1 MATIVIARYRAFSR
15 DGRGKEREGK
25 LQMELTRRQVIKLGS
40 VAGMGIF
47 LAACGGGNGGSSEG
61 GEAAASG
68 DVKELTFEPGK
79 LTVATGN
86 PAWEP
91 WVMNDDPESG
101 EGFEA
106 ALIYALA
113 EKMGFAADE
122 VVWTRT
128 EFDEAFAPGE
138 HEWDLNIQQV
148 SINED
153 RKKAIDFSPA
163 YFRPTQSIIVKADS
177 PYASATTCADFKDAV
192 FAVMMGTTAI
202 DYVKDIIKGGSDEG
216 IDIFNN
222 NSDAVAAVD
231 NGQADALVTDTPQC
245 VYMVESEQ
253 LSNGTVVGQ
262 IPGTEDPD
270 GLGITLAKDSP
281 LTPFVTDAMNAI
293 LDDGTVQ
300 GLIDQWLKAYTSDIP
315 TLA

>member
-1 MATIVIARYRAFSR
+1 ML
-15 DGRGKEREGK
+15 K
-25 LQMELTRRQVIKLGS
+25 LS
-40 VAGMGIF
+40 AAS
-47 LAACGGGNGGSSEG
+47 LAAVGLAGCGGSNSGVSSE
-61 GEAAASG
+61 ASG
-68 DVKELTFEPGK
+68 DVKDLTFEPGK

-113 EKMGFAADE
+113 EKMGFAKDE

-128 EFDEAFAPGE
+128 EFDEAFAPGD
-138 HEWDLNIQQV
+138 HDWDLNIQQV

-163 YFRPTQSIIVKADS
+163 YFRPTQSIIVKKDSKYAD
-177 PYASATTCADFKDAV
+177 ATSCADFKDAV

-202 DYVKDIIKGGSDEG
+202 DYVKDIIKGGSDKG
-216 IDIFNN
+216 VDIFNN

-253 LSNGTVVGQ
+253 LANGTVVGQ
-262 IPGTEDPD
+262 IPGTEDPE
-270 GLGITLAKDSP
+270 GLGVTLAKDSA

-300 GLIDQWLKAYTSDIP
+300 GLIDTWLKAYTSDIP

>member
-1 MATIVIARYRAFSR
+1 MDFVVS
-15 DGRGKEREGK
+15 
-25 LQMELTRRQVIKLGS
+25 RRQMLKLS
-40 VAGMGIF
+40 VAT
-47 LAACGGGNGGSSEG
+47 LATAGLAGCGGSSD
-61 GEAAASG
+61 AASG
-68 DVKELTFEPGK
+68 GTTDAAATDDVKQLTFEPGK

-91 WVMNDDPESG
+91 WVMNDDPASG

-106 ALIYALA
+106 AVIYALA
-113 EKMGFAADE
+113 EKMGFAKED
-122 VVWTRT
+122 VTWVRS

-138 HEWDLNIQQV
+138 HDWDMNIQQV

-163 YFRPTQSIIVKADS
+163 YFRPTQAIIVKKDS
-177 PYASATTCADFKDAV
+177 KYAGAKSCAELKDAV

-216 IDIFNN
+216 VDIFNN

-231 NGQADALVTDTPQC
+231 NGQADCLVTDTPQC

-253 LSNGTVVGQ
+253 LKNGVVMGQ

-270 GLGITLAKDSP
+270 GLGITLAKDSA
-281 LTPFVTDAMNAI
+281 LTPFVTDAMNA
-293 LDDGTVQ
+293 LLSDGTID
-300 GLIDQWLKAYTSDIP
+300 GLIEKWLASYTTDIP
-315 TLA
+315 TLTK

>member
-1 MATIVIARYRAFSR
+1 MDFFVTS
-15 DGRGKEREGK
+15 
-25 LQMELTRRQVIKLGS
+25 RRQMLKLGG
-40 VAGMGIF
+40 AT
-47 LAACGGGNGGSSEG
+47 LAALGLTACGGSSDDSAADAD
-61 GEAAASG
+61 AAATTG
-68 DVKELTFEPGK
+68 DVKELTYEPGK

-106 ALIYALA
+106 AVIYALA
-113 EKMGFAADE
+113 EQMGFAKDE

-128 EFDEAFAPGE
+128 EFDEACAPGQ

-148 SINED
+148 SINDD
-153 RKKAIDFSPA
+153 RKNAVDFSPA
-163 YFRPTQSIIVKADS
+163 YFRPTQAVIAKADS
-177 PYASATTCADFKDAV
+177 EYAKAQTCADLKDAV
-192 FAVMMGTTAI
+192 FAVMVGTTAI
-202 DYVKDIIKGGSDEG
+202 DYVKDIIKVGSDEG

-231 NGQADALVTDTPQC
+231 NGQADVLVTDTPQC

-253 LSNGTVVGQ
+253 LSDGVVVGQ

-270 GLGITLAKDSP
+270 GLGITLVKDSP
-281 LTPFVTDAMNAI
+281 LTPYVTEAMNAI
-293 LDDGTVQ
+293 LADGTVD
-300 GLIDQWLKAYTSDIP
+300 GLIDTWLAAYTTDIP
-315 TLA
+315 TLAD

>member
-1 MATIVIARYRAFSR
+1 MDFVIS
-15 DGRGKEREGK
+15 
-25 LQMELTRRQVIKLGS
+25 RRQLLALGAS
-40 VAGMGIF
+40 ALATAG
-47 LAACGGGNGGSSEG
+47 LAACGGNSASSGATDAPAET
-61 GEAAASG
+61 
-68 DVKELTFEPGK
+68 DVKQLTFEPGK

-91 WVMNDDPESG
+91 WVMNDAPESG

-106 ALIYALA
+106 AVIYALA
-113 EKMGFAADE
+113 EQMGFAKED
-122 VVWTRT
+122 VVWVRT
-128 EFDEAFAPGE
+128 EFDEACAPGA
-138 HEWDLNIQQV
+138 HDWDLNIQQV

-153 RKKAIDFSPA
+153 RKKAVDFSPA
-163 YFRPTQSIIVKADS
+163 YFRPTQSVIVK
-177 PYASATTCADFKDAV
+177 T
-192 FAVMMGTTAI
+192 I
-202 DYVKDIIKGGSDEG
+202 DYVKDIIKGGSEDG
-216 IDIFNN
+216 VDIFNN

-253 LSNGTVVGQ
+253 LKDGVVVGQ

-281 LTPFVTDAMNAI
+281 LTGFVTDAMNAI
-293 LDDGTVQ
+293 LADGTVD
-300 GLIDQWLKAYTSDIP
+300 GLIDKWLTAYTTDIP

>member
-1 MATIVIARYRAFSR
+1 MDLIVS
-15 DGRGKEREGK
+15 
-25 LQMELTRRQVIKLGS
+25 RRQMLKLS
-40 VAGMGIF
+40 AASMMTAGLVG
-47 LAACGGGNGGSSEG
+47 CGGSSEG
-61 GEAAASG
+61 EAPAADADG
-68 DVKELTFEPGK
+68 DVKQLTAEPGK

-113 EKMGFAADE
+113 EKMGFAKED
-122 VVWTRT
+122 VVWVRT
-128 EFDEAFAPGE
+128 DFGEAFAPGA
-138 HEWDLNIQQV
+138 HDWDMNIQQV

-153 RKKAIDFSPA
+153 RKKAVDFSPA
-163 YFRPTQSIIVKADS
+163 YFRPTQSVIVKKDS
-177 PYASATTCADFKDAV
+177 PFASATSCADLKDAV

-202 DYVKDIIKGGSDEG
+202 DYVKDIIKGGSEDG
-216 IDIFNN
+216 VDIFNN

-253 LSNGTVVGQ
+253 LKDGVVVGQ

-281 LTPFVTDAMNAI
+281 LTGFVTDAMNAI
-293 LDDGTVQ
+293 LADGTVD
-300 GLIDQWLKAYTSDIP
+300 GLIDKWLTAYTTDIP

>member
-1 MATIVIARYRAFSR
+1 MDFSR
-15 DGRGKEREGK
+15 REV
-25 LQMELTRRQVIKLGS
+25 LKLGT
-40 VAGMGIF
+40 VGGMSLF
-47 LAACGGGNGGSSEG
+47 LAACGGSQPAADGGD
-61 GEAAASG
+61 AAPAADG
-68 DVKELTFEPGK
+68 DVKSLTFEPGK

-91 WVMNDDPESG
+91 WVMNDAPESG

-113 EKMGFAADE
+113 EKMGFAKED
-122 VVWTRT
+122 VVWVRT
-128 EFDEAFAPGE
+128 EFDEACAPGA

-153 RKKAIDFSPA
+153 RKKAVDFSPA
-163 YFRPTQSIIVKADS
+163 YFRPTQSVIVKKDS
-177 PYASATTCADFKDAV
+177 KFAGAKTTAELKDAV
-192 FAVMMGTTAI
+192 FAVMVGTTAI
-202 DYVKDIIKGGSDEG
+202 DYVKDIVKGGSEDG

-253 LSNGTVVGQ
+253 LKDGVVVGQ

-270 GLGITLAKDSP
+270 GLGITLVKDSP

-300 GLIDQWLKAYTSDIP
+300 GLIDTWLKAYTTDIP

>member
-1 MATIVIARYRAFSR
+1 MDFIIS
-15 DGRGKEREGK
+15 
-25 LQMELTRRQVIKLGS
+25 RRQMLKLG
-40 VAGMGIF
+40 AGAAALG
-47 LAACGGGNGGSSEG
+47 LAGCGSNSGASDGG
-61 GEAAASG
+61 AAEASG
-68 DVKELTFEPGK
+68 DVKDLTFEPGK

-106 ALIYALA
+106 AVIYALA
-113 EKMGFAADE
+113 EKMGFAKEE

-128 EFDEAFAPGE
+128 EFDEACAPGD

-153 RKKAIDFSPA
+153 RKKAVDFSPA
-163 YFRPTQSIIVKADS
+163 YFRPTQSVIVKKDS
-177 PYASATTCADFKDAV
+177 KFAGATACADLKDAV

-253 LSNGTVVGQ
+253 LANGVVVGQ

-270 GLGITLAKDSP
+270 GLGITLVKDSP

-293 LDDGTVQ
+293 LDDGTVD
-300 GLIDQWLKAYTSDIP
+300 GLIDTWLKAYTTDIP
-315 TLA
+315 TLTE

>member
-1 MATIVIARYRAFSR
+1 M
-15 DGRGKEREGK
+15 
-25 LQMELTRRQVIKLGS
+25 LKLGAATLGT
-40 VAGMGIF
+40 VA
-47 LAACGGGNGGSSEG
+47 LAGCGGSSG
-61 GEAAASG
+61 DAAAPADDAAATET

-91 WVMNDDPESG
+91 WVMNDAPESG

-106 ALIYALA
+106 AVIYALA
-113 EKMGFAADE
+113 EQMGFAKED

-128 EFDEAFAPGE
+128 EFDEAFAPGD
-138 HEWDLNIQQV
+138 HDWDLNIQQV

-163 YFRPTQSIIVKADS
+163 YFRPTQSIIVKKDS
-177 PYASATTCADFKDAV
+177 KFASATTCADFADAV

-293 LDDGTVQ
+293 LSDGTVD
-300 GLIDQWLKAYTSDIP
+300 GLIEQWLASYTTDIP

>member
-1 MATIVIARYRAFSR
+1 MDFIIS
-15 DGRGKEREGK
+15 
-25 LQMELTRRQVIKLGS
+25 RRQMLGMS
-40 VAGMGIF
+40 TAT
-47 LAACGGGNGGSSEG
+47 LATLGLVACGGKKETTDDAATTD
-61 GEAAASG
+61 AAATEG
-68 DVKELTFEPGK
+68 ALPTMTEGK

-91 WVMNDDPESG
+91 WVIGDNPESG

-113 EKMGFAADE
+113 EKMGFAKED
-122 VVWTRT
+122 VVWVRT
-128 EFDEAFAPGE
+128 EFDEACAPGE
-138 HEWDLNIQQV
+138 HDWDLNIQQV

-153 RKKAIDFSPA
+153 RKKAVDFSPA
-163 YFRPTQSIIVKADS
+163 YFRPTQSVIVKKDS
-177 PYASATTCADFKDAV
+177 KFAGATACADLKDAV

-231 NGQADALVTDTPQC
+231 NGQADCLVTDTPQC

-253 LSNGTVVGQ
+253 LANGLVLGQ

-270 GLGITLAKDSP
+270 GLGITLVKDSA
-281 LTPFVTDAMNAI
+281 LTPYVTDAMNAI

-300 GLIDQWLKAYTSDIP
+300 GLIDTWLKAYTTDIP

>member
-1 MATIVIARYRAFSR
+1 MDLKNSFVVS
-15 DGRGKEREGK
+15 
-25 LQMELTRRQVIKLGS
+25 RRQMLALGAS
-40 VAGMGIF
+40 AFAAAG
-47 LAACGGGNGGSSEG
+47 LAACGSSGDSGADAGS
-61 GEAAASG
+61 AAADG
-68 DVKELTFEPGK
+68 DVTQLTFEPGK

-113 EKMGFAADE
+113 EKMGFAAED
-122 VVWTRT
+122 VVWVRT

-138 HEWDLNIQQV
+138 HDWDMNIQQV

-163 YFRPTQSIIVKADS
+163 YFRPTQSIIVKKDS
-177 PYASATTCADFKDAV
+177 EYANATACADFADAT

-216 IDIFNN
+216 VDIFNN

-253 LSNGTVVGQ
+253 LKDGVVVGQ
-262 IPGTEDPD
+262 IPGTEAPD

-281 LTPFVTDAMNAI
+281 LTGFVTDAMNAI

-300 GLIDQWLKAYTSDIP
+300 GLIDTWLKAYTSDIP
-315 TLA
+315 VLA

>member
-1 MATIVIARYRAFSR
+1 MDFVIS
-15 DGRGKEREGK
+15 
-25 LQMELTRRQVIKLGS
+25 RRQMIKLA
-40 VAGMGIF
+40 AGAGALT
-47 LAACGGGNGGSSEG
+47 LAGCGSSADNG
-61 GEAAASG
+61 ATDAAPAASG

-106 ALIYALA
+106 AVIYALA
-113 EKMGFAADE
+113 EQMGFAKED

-128 EFDEAFAPGE
+128 EFDEACAPGE
-138 HEWDLNIQQV
+138 HEWDMNIQQV

-153 RKKAIDFSPA
+153 RKKAVDFSPA
-163 YFRPTQSIIVKADS
+163 YFRPTQSIIVKKDS
-177 PYASATTCADFKDAV
+177 KFANATSCADFADAV

-245 VYMVESEQ
+245 VYMVQSEQ
-253 LSNGTVVGQ
+253 ITDGVVVGQ

-270 GLGITLAKDSP
+270 GLGITLVKDSP

-293 LDDGTVQ
+293 LDDGTVD
-300 GLIDQWLKAYTSDIP
+300 GLIEQWLASYTTDIP

>member
-1 MATIVIARYRAFSR
+1 MDFVIS
-15 DGRGKEREGK
+15 
-25 LQMELTRRQVIKLGS
+25 RRQLLALGAS
-40 VAGMGIF
+40 ALATAG
-47 LAACGGGNGGSSEG
+47 LAACGGNSASSGATDAPAET
-61 GEAAASG
+61 
-68 DVKELTFEPGK
+68 DVKQLTFEPGK

-91 WVMNDDPESG
+91 WVMNDAPESG

-106 ALIYALA
+106 AVIYALA
-113 EKMGFAADE
+113 EQMGFAKED
-122 VVWTRT
+122 VVWVRT
-128 EFDEAFAPGE
+128 EFDEACAPGA
-138 HEWDLNIQQV
+138 HDWDLNIQQV

-163 YFRPTQSIIVKADS
+163 YFRPTQSIIVKKDS
-177 PYASATTCADFKDAV
+177 PFASATSCEDFKDAV

-202 DYVKDIIKGGSDEG
+202 DYVKDIIKGGSEDG
-216 IDIFNN
+216 VDIFNN

-253 LSNGTVVGQ
+253 LKDGVVVGQ

-281 LTPFVTDAMNAI
+281 LTGFVTDAMNAI
-293 LDDGTVQ
+293 LADGTVD
-300 GLIDQWLKAYTSDIP
+300 GLIDKWLTAYTTDIP

>member
-1 MATIVIARYRAFSR
+1 MDFVIS
-15 DGRGKEREGK
+15 
-25 LQMELTRRQVIKLGS
+25 RRQLLGLGAS
-40 VAGMGIF
+40 AAATLG
-47 LAACGGGNGGSSEG
+47 LAACGGSSDTATTD
-61 GEAAASG
+61 AAAGG
-68 DVKELTFEPGK
+68 DVKELTFTPGK

-91 WVMNDDPESG
+91 WVMNDAPESG

-113 EKMGFAADE
+113 EKMGFAKED
-122 VVWTRT
+122 VVWVRT

-138 HEWDLNIQQV
+138 HDWDCNIQQV

-163 YFRPTQSIIVKADS
+163 YFRPTQSIIVKKD
-177 PYASATTCADFKDAV
+177 ADFKDAV

-202 DYVKDIIKGGSDEG
+202 DYVKDIIKGGSSEG
-216 IDIFNN
+216 VDIFNN

-253 LSNGTVVGQ
+253 LKNGVVVGQ

-270 GLGITLAKDSP
+270 GLGITLAKDSA

-293 LDDGTVQ
+293 LDDGTVDE
-300 GLIDQWLKAYTSDIP
+300 LIKKWLASYTTDIP
-315 TLA
+315 TLTE

>member
-1 MATIVIARYRAFSR
+1 MLKIAAGAGALTLAGCGTSGDDTAT
-15 DGRGKEREGK
+15 D
-25 LQMELTRRQVIKLGS
+25 
-40 VAGMGIF
+40 
-47 LAACGGGNGGSSEG
+47 AAPA
-61 GEAAASG
+61 EATG

-106 ALIYALA
+106 AVIYALA
-113 EKMGFAADE
+113 EKMGFAKED

-128 EFDEAFAPGE
+128 EFDEAFAPGQ
-138 HEWDLNIQQV
+138 HDWDLNIQQV

-163 YFRPTQSIIVKADS
+163 YFRPTQAVIVKKDS
-177 PYASATTCADFKDAV
+177 KYASATSCAELKDAV

-231 NGQADALVTDTPQC
+231 NGQADCLVTDTPQC

-253 LSNGTVVGQ
+253 LKNGVVMGQ

-293 LDDGTVQ
+293 LDDGTVD
-300 GLIDQWLKAYTSDIP
+300 GLIEQWLASYTTDIP